1 MFYDYHIHTQFSGDS
16 DTPVRSMLD
25 RAVSYGLKE
34 VCITDHI
41 DYHYPNDPDLFTFDI
56 EEYFSVLSSLQQ
68 EYQSVLSI
76 RIGMEYGLTPE
87 LGGHLASLA
96 ASYPFDFIIGSSHVV
111 DQMDPYYPVYWEGK
125 KEEEGIF
132 RYFESILK
140 NLNFCSDFDVY
151 GHLDYII
158 RYLPSGKKSYSYE
171 IYQEIIEQCLKR
183 LISMG
188 KGIEVNTA
196 GLKYGLGAPNPRPE
210 ILQKYRELGGEI
222 ITIGSDGHK
231 PEHLAFAFD
240 QIQELLEQCGFR
252 YLTLFRKRKPE
263 FIHI

>member
-132 RYFESILK
+132 RYFESILE

-158 RYLPSGKKSYSYE
+158 RYLPSGKK
-171 IYQEIIEQCLKR
+171 K
-183 LISMG
+183 
-188 KGIEVNTA
+188 
-196 GLKYGLGAPNPRPE
+196 
-210 ILQKYRELGGEI
+210 
-222 ITIGSDGHK
+222 
-231 PEHLAFAFD
+231 
-240 QIQELLEQCGFR
+240 
-252 YLTLFRKRKPE
+252 LFL
-263 FIHI
+263 

>member
-1 MFYDYHIHTQFSGDS
+1 
-16 DTPVRSMLD
+16 
-25 RAVSYGLKE
+25 
-34 VCITDHI
+34 
-41 DYHYPNDPDLFTFDI
+41 
-56 EEYFSVLSSLQQ
+56 
-68 EYQSVLSI
+68 
-76 RIGMEYGLTPE
+76 
-87 LGGHLASLA
+87 
-96 ASYPFDFIIGSSHVV
+96 
-111 DQMDPYYPVYWEGK
+111 MDPYYPVYWEGK

-132 RYFESILK
+132 RYFESILE

>member
-1 MFYDYHIHTQFSGDS
+1 
-16 DTPVRSMLD
+16 
-25 RAVSYGLKE
+25 
-34 VCITDHI
+34 
-41 DYHYPNDPDLFTFDI
+41 
-56 EEYFSVLSSLQQ
+56 
-68 EYQSVLSI
+68 
-76 RIGMEYGLTPE
+76 
-87 LGGHLASLA
+87 
-96 ASYPFDFIIGSSHVV
+96 
-111 DQMDPYYPVYWEGK
+111 
-125 KEEEGIF
+125 
-132 RYFESILK
+132 
-140 NLNFCSDFDVY
+140 
-151 GHLDYII
+151 
-158 RYLPSGKKSYSYE
+158 
-171 IYQEIIEQCLKR
+171 
-183 LISMG
+183 MG